1 MSAEYD
7 AAVVGAG
14 ILGLAHAY
22 HLARRG
28 LRVIVFERHRRA
40 QGASV
45 RNFGMIWPIGQPLG
59 PMYELARRSR
69 ELWLEVLGASGLW
82 HRPCGSL
89 HLAYHEDEAQVL
101 REFVAESAGS
111 GRACELWTAARVAD
125 RFPGV
130 VQTGLRAALWSPVE
144 LAVDP
149 RQVIAELP
157 AWLSRTYGVDFAFGT
172 PVLGHDLSRVIT
184 PDGDRLV
191 RRLVICTGT
200 DFRELAPAAFAGS
213 GLVPV
218 KLQMMRSQAFGD
230 RFRVGT
236 HLAAGLTLRHYA
248 SFASCATLPALSRRL
263 DAEWPE
269 HGRHGIHVLVSQ
281 NGRGELTLGDSH
293 EYGDAIEPFD
303 NPRIDELILAYLKTF
318 LTVPDLT
325 VAARWHGTYVKH
337 PTAAYVVARPAPR
350 TLAVTG
356 VGGAGMTLSFG
367 LAERVVTDWLGADD
381 D

>member
-1 MSAEYD
+1 MSAVYD
-7 AAVVGAG
+7 VGVVGAG

-28 LRVIVFERHRRA
+28 LRVAVFERHRQA
-40 QGASV
+40 QGASI

-59 PMYELARRSR
+59 PLYQLARRSR
-69 ELWLEVLGASGLW
+69 GLWLEVLTASGLW
-82 HRPCGSL
+82 HRQCGSL

-101 REFVAESAGS
+101 REFVAESTGQD
-111 GRACELWTAARVAD
+111 RPCELWTPARIAAQ
-125 RFPGV
+125 FPAV
-130 VQTGLRAALWSPVE
+130 VPEGLRAGLWSPLE

-157 AWLSRTYGVDFAFGT
+157 AWLARTWGVDFAFGT
-172 PVLGHDLSRVIT
+172 PVLGHHLPCVVT
-184 PDGDRLV
+184 PEGDRFV
-191 RRLVICTGT
+191 RRLVICTGI
-200 DFRELAPAAFAGS
+200 DFRELAPKAFADC
-213 GLVPV
+213 GLVPA
-218 KLQMMRSQAFGD
+218 KLQMMRSQPFGD
-230 RFRVGT
+230 RFQVGT
-236 HLAAGLTLRHYA
+236 HLAAGLTLRHYGA
-248 SFASCATLPALSRRL
+248 FAQCPSLPALARRL
-263 DAEWPE
+263 DAELPDY
-269 HGRHGIHVLVSQ
+269 GRHGIHVLVAQ

-325 VAARWHGTYVKH
+325 IAARWHGTYVKH
-337 PTAAYVVARPAPR
+337 PTAAYIVARPAPQ

-367 LAERVVTDWLGADD
+367 LAEQVVTDWLEGEP
-381 D
+381 

>member
-1 MSAEYD
+1 MNAEYD
-7 AAVVGAG
+7 VGVVGAG
-14 ILGLAHAY
+14 IVGLAHAY

-28 LRVIVFERHRRA
+28 LRVAVFERHRRA

-59 PMYELARRSR
+59 PMYQLARRSR
-69 ELWLEVLGASGLW
+69 ELWLEVLTASGLW

-101 REFVAESAGS
+101 REFVTESAGED
-111 GRACELWTAARVAD
+111 RPCELWTPAQVAGK
-125 RFPGV
+125 FPAV
-130 VQTGLRAALWSPVE
+130 VQTGLRAALWSPLE

-157 AWLSRTYGVDFAFGT
+157 AWLARSYGVDFAFGT
-172 PVLGHDLSRVIT
+172 PVLGHALPRVVT
-184 PDGDRLV
+184 PDANRVV

-200 DFRELAPAAFAGS
+200 DFRELAPAAFADS

-230 RFRVGT
+230 RFQLGA

-248 SFASCATLPALSRRL
+248 SFAKCPTLPTLARRL
-263 DAEWPE
+263 DADMPE
-269 HGRHGIHVLVSQ
+269 YGRHGIHVLASQ

-293 EYGDAIEPFD
+293 EYGDVIEPFD
-303 NPRIDELILAYLKTF
+303 KPRIDELILAYLKTF
-318 LTVPDLT
+318 LTIPDLT
-325 VAARWHGTYVKH
+325 IAARWHGTYVKH
-337 PTAAYVVARPAPR
+337 PTTAYIVARPAPEV
-350 TLAVTG
+350 LAVTG

-367 LAERVVTDWLGADD
+367 LAEQVVRDWLGVT
-381 D
+381 

>member
-7 AAVVGAG
+7 VGVVGAG
-14 ILGLAHAY
+14 VLGLAHAY

-28 LRVIVFERHRRA
+28 LRVLVFERHRRA

-45 RNFGMIWPIGQPLG
+45 RNFGMIWPVGQPPG
-59 PMYELARRSR
+59 PLYRLARRSR
-69 ELWLEVLGASGLW
+69 ELWLELLAASGLW

-101 REFVAESAGS
+101 REFAAPAGQDCP
-111 GRACELWTAARVAD
+111 CELWTPAQVAAR
-125 RFPGV
+125 FPAV
-130 VQTGLRAALWSPVE
+130 VQAGLRAGLWSPVE

-157 AWLSRTYGVDFAFGT
+157 AFLARAYGVEFAFGT
-172 PVLGHDLSRVIT
+172 PVLGHHLPQVVT
-184 PDGDRLV
+184 PDGDRVV
-191 RRLVICTGT
+191 RRLVICTGV
-200 DFRELAPAAFAGS
+200 DFRELAPAAFADS

-230 RFRVGT
+230 RFQVGT

-248 SFASCATLPALSRRL
+248 AFASCPSLPALARRL
-263 DAEWPE
+263 DAELPE
-269 HGRHGIHVLVSQ
+269 YGRYGIHVLVSQ

-293 EYGDAIEPFD
+293 EYGDAVGPFD
-303 NPRIDELILAYLKTF
+303 DPRIDELVLAYLRTF
-318 LTVPDLT
+318 LAVPGLT

-337 PTAAYVVARPAPR
+337 PTAAYVVARLSPQA
-350 TLAVTG
+350 LAVTG
-356 VGGAGMTLSFG
+356 VGGAGMTLSLG
-367 LAERVVTDWLGADD
+367 LAEQVVTEWLGGGHD
-381 D
+381 